1 MQLQF
6 DFIMRFWN
14 SPKPTKEAV
23 HGHCVVGAFEV
34 ALACD
39 ITIAAQNTKFGEP
52 EVRFET
58 GIVTMLL
65 PWITRPKQAKE
76 ILLTGEGQLS
86 ADEALRI
93 GIINKVVP
101 DDEVFE
107 KALTT
112 AKNISKAGERVV
124 QFTK

>member
-1 MQLQF
+1 
-6 DFIMRFWN
+6 
-14 SPKPTKEAV
+14 
-23 HGHCVVGAFEV
+23 
-34 ALACD
+34 
-39 ITIAAQNTKFGEP
+39 
-52 EVRFET
+52 
-58 GIVTMLL
+58 MLL
-65 PWITRPKQAKE
+65 PWITSPKQAKE

-112 AKNISKAGERVV
+112 AKNISKASERVV
-124 QFTK
+124 QFTKRAINSSYEAMGFTQALKSSFDLDILLNIAPDPIKEKFA